1 MKASKQT
8 ILNEDVTI
16 LRLLVKMYTFG
27 KTSITCLP
35 DIHKFSSLDE
45 INQIPPVLWNFLF
58 IYFPRTE
65 KTKSGKQMLVH
76 GINIILKNH
85 LI

>member
-8 ILNEDVTI
+8 ILNEAVTI

-35 DIHKFSSLDE
+35 DIHKFSSFDE
-45 INQIPPVLWNFLF
+45 I
-58 IYFPRTE
+58 
-65 KTKSGKQMLVH
+65 KSNTTSFMNLV
-76 GINIILKNH
+76 
-85 LI
+85 

>member
-1 MKASKQT
+1 MRRLKIIQIKISFLFFRKKHLKASKQT
-8 ILNEDVTI
+8 ILNEAVTI

-45 INQIPPVLWNFLF
+45 N
-58 IYFPRTE
+58 
-65 KTKSGKQMLVH
+65 KSNTTSFMNLV
-76 GINIILKNH
+76 
-85 LI
+85 